1 MFNANFKNITKSFI
15 KDFISICKELTIDKQ
30 QVVGNINI
38 ISEFKEKCQYYV
50 LVIENELIINGL
62 FLILIMN

>member
-15 KDFISICKELTIDKQ
+15 KDFISICKELNIDKQ

>member
-15 KDFISICKELTIDKQ
+15 KDFISNCKELNIDKQ